1 MSIKNIL
8 IAHSGSAGFPS
19 SVKHA
24 AKIAAKHDAWLTCV
38 YGNASSYFE
47 HVLGLTEDLLD
58 KLGSARNEKIAAAR
72 DLFQQAAAEAGLAE
86 RSRFIMPNEIGKM
99 NLPELARNFD
109 FVVTGYHSNLPT
121 DEFRVVSPDMISLQ
135 SGRPVLVV
143 PNGYSTDQLASHALV
158 AWDGKRSAA
167 RALNDAMTILE
178 EKPRRVTILSVGSSF
193 PKMPE
198 GADILTH
205 LKRHNVD
212 AEHVIRPKSKGGI
225 AEVIQE
231 TAREL
236 DAKLIVMGA
245 YEHSKFSQDLF
256 GGVTH
261 KVTRT
266 SKVPV
271 FMSH

>member
-19 SVKHA
+19 SVSHA
-24 AKIAAKHDAWLTCV
+24 ARVAAKHGAWLTGV
-38 YGNASSYFE
+38 YGSTSSYFE

-58 KLGSARNEKIAAAR
+58 KLGGVRREKIEAARKLFDEMTAAAGI
-72 DLFQQAAAEAGLAE
+72 EE
-86 RSRFIMPNEIGKM
+86 RARFVMPDEIGK
-99 NLPELARNFD
+99 LSIPEIARNFD
-109 FVVTGYHSNLPT
+109 FVVTGYPSNLPA
-121 DEFRVVSPDMISLQ
+121 DEFRSVSPDLMALQ

-143 PNGYSTDQLASHALV
+143 PDGYSSDELASHALV

-178 EKPRRVTILSVGSSF
+178 ERPRKVTIVSVGSSL
-193 PKMPE
+193 PKMPQ
-198 GADILTH
+198 GVDILSH
-205 LKRHNVD
+205 LERHDVD
-212 AEHVIRPKSKGGI
+212 VEQIERPKGKGSI
-225 AEVIQE
+225 AEVIQQ
-231 TAREL
+231 TAADL
-236 DAKLIVMGA
+236 GAKLIVMGA

-261 KVTRT
+261 EVIRT
-266 SKVPV
+266 TKVPV

>member
-1 MSIKNIL
+1 M
-8 IAHSGSAGFPS
+8 
-19 SVKHA
+19 
-24 AKIAAKHDAWLTCV
+24 
-38 YGNASSYFE
+38 
-47 HVLGLTEDLLD
+47 TEDLLA
-58 KLGSARNEKIAAAR
+58 KLGNVRQEKIDAARKLFDEVTADAGISARAR
-72 DLFQQAAAEAGLAE
+72 FL
-86 RSRFIMPNEIGKM
+86 MPEEVGKLS
-99 NLPELARNFD
+99 LPEIARNFD
-109 FVVTGYHSNLPT
+109 FVMTGYQPKLPT
-121 DEFRVVSPDMISLQ
+121 DEFRAVSPDLMALQ

-143 PNGYSTDQLASHALV
+143 PDSYSTDKLASHALV

-178 EKPRRVTILSVGSSF
+178 ERPRKVTIVSVGTPP

-205 LKRHNVD
+205 LERHGVD
-212 AEHVIRPKSKGGI
+212 VEQIERPKGRGSI

-231 TAREL
+231 TAAEL
-236 DAKLIVMGA
+236 GAKLIVMGA

-261 KVTRT
+261 DVTRT
-266 SKVPV
+266 TQVPV